1 MARLLKGPGKNTNRL
16 RGKDHSRLV
25 DEICPRSV
33 RLLTLRS
40 AAISGLFAL
49 ALLFGTS
56 GPMAAS
62 QDERPIATAK
72 IDWGIFLPEG
82 DGKAE
87 VSLACSSC
95 HDLRQ
100 VITQKKP
107 GANWNA
113 TVRKMISAYQAPVD
127 KDDVQIVVDYLSKNF
142 GDQNPIEHLPMNI
155 NTSPIEAL
163 ARLPGINIEAAKA
176 IVASRKTAG
185 SFASIQ
191 DLLRVKCIDSAILK
205 RIEAYISTKD

>member
-1 MARLLKGPGKNTNRL
+1 MARRLKGPGKNTNKL
-16 RGKDHSRLV
+16 SGKDHSRLV
-25 DEICPRSV
+25 DEIRPGSV
-33 RLLTLRS
+33 RLLTLRCVVV
-40 AAISGLFAL
+40 SGLFAL
-49 ALLFGTS
+49 ALLFGKA

-62 QDERPIATAK
+62 QDEKPIATAK
-72 IDWGIFLPEG
+72 IDWGVFLPEG

-87 VSLACSSC
+87 VSLGCSSC

-107 GANWNA
+107 VANWNA

-127 KDDVQIVVDYLSKNF
+127 KDDIQIVVDYLSKNF

-155 NTSPIEAL
+155 NTSSIEAL
-163 ARLPGINIEAAKA
+163 ARLPGINMEAAKA
-176 IVASRKTAG
+176 IVESRKTAG
-185 SFASIQ
+185 SFVSVQ
-191 DLLRVKCIDSAILK
+191 DLLRVKCIDGVLLK

>member
-1 MARLLKGPGKNTNRL
+1 MARRLKGPGKNTNRL
-16 RGKDHSRLV
+16 SGKDHLRLD

-33 RLLTLRS
+33 RFLTLKC
-40 AAISGLFAL
+40 AAISGLFAV
-49 ALLFGTS
+49 ALLFGTV
-56 GPMAAS
+56 GPTVAS
-62 QDERPIATAK
+62 QDERPSAAAK
-72 IDWGIFLPEG
+72 IDWGVFLPEG

-87 VSLACSSC
+87 VSLSCSSC

-100 VITQKKP
+100 VITQKKN

-163 ARLPGINIEAAKA
+163 ARLPGINIEAARA
-176 IVASRKTAG
+176 IVESRKTAG
-185 SFASIQ
+185 SFASVQ
-191 DLLRVKCIDSAILK
+191 DLLRVKCIDGGILK